1 MSEAVAHIEQLT
13 TLSKAKGFLGREFLT
28 WLRYVAETYKETITL
43 DVPGREDG
51 LDVDL
56 WVDDRIVLEGTSG
69 QSHQNVMKG
78 GDPSQSREAEAALS
92 TGKTVR
98 EMKLGMNVKGAGEFT
113 AILNCDDLNPRSL
126 KLPQRDKEDGA
137 APSEDLPVVLRLRHL
152 ETYLTALD
160 ALFTR
165 FLALRVEDEWEK
177 GGLADMRAWIKK
189 RQSKADSAT
198 IH

>member
-1 MSEAVAHIEQLT
+1 MMEAAAHIEQLT

-28 WLRYVAETYKETITL
+28 WLWYVAETSKETL
-43 DVPGREDG
+43 NLEVPGRDDALE
-51 LDVDL
+51 LDL
-56 WVDDRIVLEGTSG
+56 WVDDRIVLEGTSS

-98 EMKLGMNVKGAGEFT
+98 EMKLGLNLKGAGEFT

-126 KLPQRDKEDGA
+126 KLPQRDKSEGA
-137 APSEDLPVVLRLRHL
+137 APSEDLPVVQRLRHL
-152 ETYLTALD
+152 EVYMAALD

-177 GGLADMRAWIKK
+177 GGLADMRGWIKK

>member
-1 MSEAVAHIEQLT
+1 MSEALAHVEQLT

-28 WLRYVAETYKETITL
+28 WLWYVAETQKETLSLEPL
-43 DVPGREDG
+43 DKEGEIE
-51 LDVDL
+51 VDL
-56 WVDDRIVLEGTSG
+56 WVDDRIVLEAATG

-78 GDPSQSREAEAALS
+78 GDPSASREAEAALS

-113 AILNCDDLNPRSL
+113 AILNCDDLNPRGL

-137 APSEDLPVVLRLRHL
+137 APSEDLPVIQRLRHL
-152 ETYLTALD
+152 EIYLSALD
-160 ALFTR
+160 SLFAR
-165 FLALRVEDEWEK
+165 FLSVRTEDGWEK